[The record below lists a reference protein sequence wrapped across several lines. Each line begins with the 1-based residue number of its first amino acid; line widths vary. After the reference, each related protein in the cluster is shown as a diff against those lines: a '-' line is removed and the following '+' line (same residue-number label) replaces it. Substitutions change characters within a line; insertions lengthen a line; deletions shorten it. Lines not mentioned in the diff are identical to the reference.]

1 MPHRPFMLRRLK
13 KEVEKSL
20 PPKEE
25 TILFTGE
32 LRSTVSLRDSS
43 LPPRPARSIP
53 AGINLKDV
61 VGRII
66 FELSMLQGTVCL
78 NANTSMFTVATA

>member
-1 MPHRPFMLRRLK
+1 MLRRLK

-32 LRSTVSLRDSS
+32 PHIHV
-43 LPPRPARSIP
+43 
-53 AGINLKDV
+53 
-61 VGRII
+61 
-66 FELSMLQGTVCL
+66 
-78 NANTSMFTVATA
+78 

>member
-1 MPHRPFMLRRLK
+1 MLRRLK

-32 LRSTVSLRDSS
+32 GVASSPAFGCWVFDVLGGLHIVPSDAISSGERFNKMSLRKTVEHRWLVHGDCN
-43 LPPRPARSIP
+43 RPNDPMI
-53 AGINLKDV
+53 
-61 VGRII
+61 
-66 FELSMLQGTVCL
+66 Q
-78 NANTSMFTVATA
+78 

>member
-1 MPHRPFMLRRLK
+1 MLRRLK

-32 LRSTVSLRDSS
+32 
-43 LPPRPARSIP
+43 P
-53 AGINLKDV
+53 
-61 VGRII
+61 
-66 FELSMLQGTVCL
+66 SMLSVRFSTRPYCFLSSQAHCIPFSHSPRHAEQGCL
-78 NANTSMFTVATA
+78 SRAKRQPALMRLAILEVRVSPGCV

>member
-1 MPHRPFMLRRLK
+1 MLCWNAPSWITILLDVSVPWPSCLIAAAISPRCCRPFMLRRLK

-32 LRSTVSLRDSS
+32 
-43 LPPRPARSIP
+43 
-53 AGINLKDV
+53 G
-61 VGRII
+61 
-66 FELSMLQGTVCL
+66 
-78 NANTSMFTVATA
+78 